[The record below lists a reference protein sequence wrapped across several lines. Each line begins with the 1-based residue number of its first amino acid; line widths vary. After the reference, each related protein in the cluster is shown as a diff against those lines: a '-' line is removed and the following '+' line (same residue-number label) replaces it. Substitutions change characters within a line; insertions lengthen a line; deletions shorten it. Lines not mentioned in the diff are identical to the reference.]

1 MIGHR
6 IALVTYRVF
15 EDVLALQVM
24 TSADGTRSQV
34 PRLLHEYRAGRLNLA
49 DLVTR
54 TYRLEDIDEAYDDML
69 EGRVI
74 RGLIVYD
81 ESDY

>member
-1 MIGHR
+1 M
-6 IALVTYRVF
+6 TYRVF